1 MSAGDVVMIGLCLL
15 ISLLQWRLH
24 RIHKRIEQNSLDLGF
39 SLGRGLGKA
48 ETDEKWARRLAA
60 SFPELSESFLDFAT
74 QANAW
79 VAESK
84 SDAKKDGVSDRLL
97 EAP

>member
-48 ETDEKWARRLAA
+48 ETDEKWARRLA
-60 SFPELSESFLDFAT
+60 SFPELSEASIDFAT

-84 SDAKKDGVSDRLL
+84 SDAKKVGVSDRLL